1 MAWVSTIAAT
11 PPSHI
16 ERAGA
21 ARVLHHRARMFGAAL
36 FVAALFL
43 PLIGAGF
50 KWDPVTSSENR
61 AMAKFPGAPK
71 NFKQVK
77 MFSDLFMGFYRDHF
91 GFRNTLIRGLA
102 LGRFHGGLGMDR
114 ETNIIIGKDGFLFY
128 PSSVQDGF
136 LAERNLDPFSPRQ
149 LDEWQQ
155 LLERRNKF
163 FTDHG
168 IPFIVVIPPDKQSIY
183 PEMMPEEFSRLGP
196 KTRLDQLIE
205 RLRETHSPVRL
216 VDVRPAL
223 LEAKKYRR
231 IYYKTDT
238 HWNDYGAYAAYP
250 VILDAIQT
258 VLPGRKLVAQPLS
271 NFTSRTIRK
280 SGDLAK
286 YMDLYYEY
294 NEEWPELV
302 RKVPFPRI
310 SAADTPYEKVV
321 THGPD
326 PTAPRLFMYHDSFT
340 NFLGQ
345 FLGPNFSTATWQWTN
360 TLDGQEAL
368 DAKPDV
374 VVDEFLERLMYSPVP
389 PDSAD
394 IRDEKLP

>member
-1 MAWVSTIAAT
+1 MALATPITAT
-11 PPSHI
+11 PPSHV

-21 ARVLHHRARMFGAAL
+21 VRVLHHRARAFGAAIFL
-36 FVAALFL
+36 AALFL
-43 PLIGAGF
+43 PFVGAGL
-50 KWDPVTSSENR
+50 KWDPVASSENR
-61 AMAKFPGAPK
+61 ALAKFPGMPR
-71 NFKQVK
+71 NFQQIKI
-77 MFSDLFMGFYRDHF
+77 FSDLFMGFYRDHF

-114 ETNIIIGKDGFLFY
+114 GTNIIIGKDGFLFF

-136 LAERNLDPFSPRQ
+136 LAERSLDPFSSAQ

-163 FTDHG
+163 FTERG

-183 PEMMPEEFSRLGP
+183 TEMMPEEFSRVGP
-196 KTRLDQLIE
+196 KTRLDQLID

-216 VDVRPAL
+216 VDLRPVL
-223 LEAKKYRR
+223 LEAKKYHR
-231 IYYKTDT
+231 IYFKTDT
-238 HWNDYGAYAAYP
+238 HWNDYGAFAAYP
-250 VILDAIQT
+250 VILDAIQS
-258 VLPGRKLVAQPLS
+258 VLPGRKLVPQPLS
-271 NFTSRTIRK
+271 DFIPRTRRK

-294 NEEWPELV
+294 DEDWLELE
-302 RKVPFPRI
+302 RRVPFPRV
-310 SAADTPYEKVV
+310 SSTENPYAMVV

-340 NFLGQ
+340 NYLGQ

-368 DAKPDV
+368 NAKPDV
-374 VVDEFLERLMYSPVP
+374 VVDEFLERLLYAPLP

-394 IRDEKLP
+394 IRDQKLP